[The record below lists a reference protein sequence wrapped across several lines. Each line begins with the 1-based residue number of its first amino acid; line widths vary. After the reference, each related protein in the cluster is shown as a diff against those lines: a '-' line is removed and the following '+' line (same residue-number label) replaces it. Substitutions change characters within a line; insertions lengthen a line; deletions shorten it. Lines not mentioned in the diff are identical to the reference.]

1 MLRSLVIRVLYMIF
15 LNMIHLC
22 NVMISSSDYSIWI
35 TDMSVPLNSSWERDR
50 LHGRSYKYQIL
61 YTASRRV
68 YAYGTLW
75 SGVKSPY
82 VKLHL
87 LPKLTC
93 PNIYMKLS
101 HHICSYILSHV
112 CDRSLRI
119 LLDLFVSTK
128 DSSGNQYTI
137 FYSNIF
143 WILIRVKNL
152 CAKNYFREFLNY
164 KV

>member
-1 MLRSLVIRVLYMIF
+1 MLRSLVIRVLHMIS

-22 NVMISSSDYSIWI
+22 SVMISSSDYSIWI

-82 VKLHL
+82 VKLYL

-93 PNIYMKLS
+93 PNTYMKLS
-101 HHICSYILSHV
+101 HHICSYILSQV
-112 CDRSLRI
+112 CDRSLCI
-119 LLDLFVSTK
+119 LLGLFVITK
-128 DSSGNQYTI
+128 DISYSYYI
-137 FYSNIF
+137 LFYSNT
-143 WILIRVKNL
+143 LDSN
-152 CAKNYFREFLNY
+152 
-164 KV
+164 